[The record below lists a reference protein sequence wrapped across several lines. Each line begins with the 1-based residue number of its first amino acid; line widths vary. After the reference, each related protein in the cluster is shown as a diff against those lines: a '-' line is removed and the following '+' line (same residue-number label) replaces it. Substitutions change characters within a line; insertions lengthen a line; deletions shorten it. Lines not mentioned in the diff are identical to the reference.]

1 MDSTWIPLRFHGFHV
16 DSMSIPHGIHSSK
29 YLIYM
34 SKHIP
39 YGIHV
44 ESMEYIHS
52 IWIPY
57 GMWGDGKVN

>member
-1 MDSTWIPLRFHGFHV
+1 MWIPYGFH
-16 DSMSIPHGIHSSK
+16 SSN

-34 SKHIP
+34 VKHIP

-57 GMWGDGKVN
+57 GMWGDGKVNKNWTEL